1 MAKPSAN
8 HPWRK
13 VISSEQ
19 HKWAKEQSHVTSPN
33 NIVAADISKAERRPK
48 DKRGAV

>member
-1 MAKPSAN
+1 MTKPSSN

-13 VISSEQ
+13 FITTEQ
-19 HKWAKEQSHVTSPN
+19 HKWAREQSHVTPAN
-33 NIVAADISKAERRPK
+33 NVVAADISKNERRPK